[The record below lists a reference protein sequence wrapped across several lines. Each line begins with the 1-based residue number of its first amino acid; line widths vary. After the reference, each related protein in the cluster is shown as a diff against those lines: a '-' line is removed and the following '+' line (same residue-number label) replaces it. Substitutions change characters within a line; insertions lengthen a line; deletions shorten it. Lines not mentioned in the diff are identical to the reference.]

1 MRQVL
6 FKQILKQLQAD
17 VFEVTRV
24 STSCSTDITA
34 RQARSCTNIVDAG
47 RNGGCHIPGAIVV
60 AIGTSIVDS
69 TIVIDVSDGNVARP
83 GRIPKGVTHDC
94 EVLHNCSACIDTLE
108 QFHAMHNMVLM
119 CI

>member
-69 TIVIDVSDGNVARP
+69 AIVIGVSDGNVARP
-83 GRIPKGVTHDC
+83 GSISKGVTHDG
-94 EVLHNCSACIDTLE
+94 EVLHNCGSCIDKVGHL
-108 QFHAMHNMVLM
+108 HAMHDTLLM
-119 CI
+119 RF